1 MELEASKAKKN
12 TGLLPQF
19 ENPLATSASEDDLTV
34 DRNHQ
39 AINFTS
45 TRKALRR
52 LFDQAKALTGDQLA
66 QETAE
71 LFQTSL
77 GVDIFWIAR
86 IDETRMRFT
95 ILGGKAKS
103 GGSAKGSSLVL
114 KNSPFE
120 PIPLEKCV
128 IYPRNALIRFA
139 NNPYMLKYNING
151 IITCPICL
159 SGKVVGL
166 LIAMNA
172 TTIRHPNEICRLMTE
187 AASELAEL
195 VFS

>member
-1 MELEASKAKKN
+1 MELEASKPKKN

-19 ENPLATSASEDDLTV
+19 ENPLATSASQADLVV

-39 AINFTS
+39 SINFAS

-52 LFDQAKALTGDQLA
+52 LFDQAQALTDAQLV

-77 GVDIFWIAR
+77 GVDIFWVAR
-86 IDETRMRFT
+86 IEESRTRFS
-95 ILGGKAKS
+95 ILGGKANS
-103 GGSAKGSSLVL
+103 GGSAIGSSLVL

-120 PIPLEKCV
+120 CITADQCV
-128 IYPRNALIRFA
+128 VYPRNALIRFA

-151 IITCPICL
+151 VIACPICQR
-159 SGKVVGL
+159 GTVVGL

-172 TTIRHPNEICRLMTE
+172 TTIRHPDEICRLMTE
-187 AASELAEL
+187 AACELAKL
-195 VFS
+195 AFS